1 MHRKGSPRR
10 SPLAIL
16 GDALLTL
23 LSFAGAACIA
33 LVILGWVFDLSIMM
47 FRTGSMSPT
56 IPSGSIA
63 VVRAIPAT
71 EIGEGDVVTV
81 DRGEGTLPVTHRVTE
96 ILETDTADDEV
107 TFTMRGDANDVDDP
121 EPYTAAEV
129 RRVMFSVPR
138 AAQVVQ
144 WLGNPYVLGGLTLGA
159 TALVIWAFWPRP
171 REGDPPDGGPS
182 AGDDGA
188 GRDDGE
194 EARAASRDPQP
205 AAHPRRAGG
214 RGLGATLL
222 VAALL
227 VVPGPAHAETVQISG
242 THLRLQSTGDPAQ
255 MQNLRPG
262 VPAIWQV
269 GVWAEAPE
277 PGQIDLAL
285 TGRGALAEAGDA
297 VTVSVRSCAEPW
309 TAGRCRPGSR
319 ELLAPESLER
329 VAETGPR
336 HLASFPSDEQRWLRI
351 AVELREDS
359 PRLAGAEADLLL
371 RAIGAGDEIETG
383 PDDPGDEGDGSDG
396 AGSDGAGSG
405 TTSPGEGAPETPDPG
420 QTGPGE
426 AAPDGPGSGAA
437 RADASADGVLAR
449 TGAVGVWALLAA
461 ALLVTTLGI
470 ALRGG
475 AARRP
480 EGRGRP

>member
-10 SPLAIL
+10 SPLAVL

-23 LSFAGAACIA
+23 LSIAGAACIA

-56 IPSGSIA
+56 IPAGSIA

-96 ILETDTADDEV
+96 ILETAGAGDEV

-144 WLGNPYVLGGLTLGA
+144 WLGSPYVLGGLTLGA

-171 REGDPPDGGPS
+171 REGDPPDGGPP
-182 AGDDGA
+182 AGDEGD

-205 AAHPRRAGG
+205 AVHPRRAGG
-214 RGLGATLL
+214 RGLGAALL
-222 VAALL
+222 VAAVLA
-227 VVPGPAHAETVQISG
+227 VPGPAHAETVQISG

-285 TGRGALAEAGDA
+285 TGRGALAEADDA
-297 VTVSVRSCAEPW
+297 VTVSVRSCPEPW

-319 ELLAPESLER
+319 ELLATESLDR

-371 RAIGAGDEIETG
+371 RATGAGDEIETG
-383 PDDPGDEGDGSDG
+383 PDEPGDGDDSPGGAGDG
-396 AGSDGAGSG
+396 
-405 TTSPGEGAPETPDPG
+405 TTGPGEEAPETPGSGSTSPG
-420 QTGPGE
+420 GG
-426 AAPDGPGSGAA
+426 APDGPGSGAA
-437 RADASADGVLAR
+437 RADSSADGALAR
-449 TGAVGVWALLAA
+449 TGADGVWALLAT
-461 ALLVTTLGI
+461 ALLAATLGL

-475 AARRP
+475 AAHRR
-480 EGRGRP
+480 EGRSRP

>member
-1 MHRKGSPRR
+1 MRRKDAPRR
-10 SPLAIL
+10 SPVAVA

-23 LSFAGAACIA
+23 LSIAGAACIA

-56 IPSGSIA
+56 IPAGSIA

-107 TFTMRGDANDVDDP
+107 AFTMRGDANDVDDP

-144 WLGNPYVLGGLTLGA
+144 WMGNPYVLGGLTLGA

-171 REGDPPDGGPS
+171 REGDPPDGGPPED
-182 AGDDGA
+182 DDGA
-188 GRDDGE
+188 GWDNADE
-194 EARAASRDPQP
+194 SRAATHGPQQ
-205 AAHPRRAGG
+205 AAHPIRAGG
-214 RGLGATLL
+214 RGLGAALL
-222 VAALL
+222 VAAMIAA
-227 VVPGPAHAETVQISG
+227 PGPAHAETVQISG

-285 TGRGALAEAGDA
+285 TGRGALAEVGDA
-297 VTVSVRSCAEPW
+297 VTVSVRSCPEPW

-319 ELLAPESLER
+319 ELLAPESLDR
-329 VAETGPR
+329 VAETGLR

-351 AVELREDS
+351 AVELREES
-359 PRLAGAEADLLL
+359 PDVAGAEADVLL
-371 RAIGAGDEIETG
+371 RATGAGDQLETG
-383 PDDPGDEGDGSDG
+383 PDDPGDEGDS
-396 AGSDGAGSG
+396 SDGAGSG

-437 RADASADGVLAR
+437 RADASAEGVLAR

-461 ALLVTTLGI
+461 ALLTATLGI